1 MTTTTRVSRRIDAP
15 RSRVYRALLDPA
27 DVARWRF
34 PAGMTC
40 EVHRFDAV
48 EGGTLRVSLT
58 YDDDGGVG
66 KTTGRT
72 DTYTGRFVRLV
83 PDELVVEADAFETN
97 DPGLAGEMLMT
108 VRLRDSPDGGTDLDA
123 VHEGLPPGIAPEQ
136 NRLGWEQALDRL
148 AALLEPT
155 GH

>member
-1 MTTTTRVSRRIDAP
+1 MTPTTRVSRRIDAP

-48 EGGTLRVSLT
+48 QGGTLRVSLT
-58 YDDDGGVG
+58 YDDVDRAG
-66 KTTGRT
+66 KTTDRT
-72 DTYTGRFVRLV
+72 DTYTGHFVRLV
-83 PDELVVEADAFETN
+83 PDELVVEADAFETT
-97 DPGLAGEMLMT
+97 DPDLAGEMVMT
-108 VRLRDSPDGGTDLDA
+108 VRLHDSPDGGTHLEA
-123 VHEGLPPGIAPEQ
+123 VHEGLPPGVPQEQ
-136 NRLGWEQALDRL
+136 NQLGWEQALDRL
-148 AALLEPT
+148 AALVEPP